1 MPVKGNETYVKGNET
16 YVKGNDYMYVYIYNT
31 RPPPTINCTQIE
43 FLMPAI

>member
-31 RPPPTINCTQIE
+31 RPPPLQLIVHKLNS
-43 FLMPAI
+43 